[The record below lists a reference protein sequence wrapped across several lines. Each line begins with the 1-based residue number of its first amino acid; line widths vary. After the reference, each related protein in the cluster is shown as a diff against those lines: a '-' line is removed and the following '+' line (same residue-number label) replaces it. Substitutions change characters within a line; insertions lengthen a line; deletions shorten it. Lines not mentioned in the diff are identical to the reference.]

1 MTPRLFW
8 TLMISLVL
16 AGCMATRMS
25 PYAPAEKTTDAA
37 PERLYAAAEGVL
49 LDRGFLIA
57 ERNPEAGTLKTEQRT
72 LIGDE
77 VFRSEFRYSISV
89 ETRGGKLKMVMSC
102 SRGDKS
108 APESCGDDRPEKLV
122 LEQERLVEAILAEA
136 SAELPPADADGGA
149 AVTDGAAD

>member
-1 MTPRLFW
+1 MTRRTFFPLLW
-8 TLMISLVL
+8 AL
-16 AGCMATRMS
+16 ALAACMATRMS
-25 PYAPAEKTTDAA
+25 PYTPAEKATDAA

-72 LIGDE
+72 LVGDE
-77 VFRSEFRYSISV
+77 VFRSEFRYAISV
-89 ETRGGKLKMVMSC
+89 ETRGGKLKVAMSC

-122 LEQERLVEAILAEA
+122 LEQERLVDAILAEA
-136 SAELPPADADGGA
+136 SAAPQESSEAAADAATPEAG
-149 AVTDGAAD
+149 